1 MKKAILASLVAAT
14 CAHAIPAAAA
24 NYFVVVPVSGKTVSR
39 AAIQVTLSTG
49 ALPSVLRG
57 AAYSYDFRRH
67 LQVVGDSTYTGF
79 GVKWAVSSGSLPPGL
94 TLNASTGV
102 LSGTPTASGNWPF
115 AISATYMTKTGEQTY
130 EVAVTSLTVTLDTA
144 TAPQALVGNAYSF
157 NLAPLVR
164 VNDPAFTGAGVTWT
178 VVSSS
183 LPAGLYLAADGR
195 IAGTPTAGGT
205 GSIVARATYRDFN
218 GEQRYE
224 VVALDIKVVLASAT
238 PPGGTVGDAYSY
250 NLGAL
255 LSVSG
260 DSAYKPADVTWSVAS
275 GTLPAGLTL
284 NASTGLISGTPTA
297 AGNAAFNVTATY
309 RTKAGSQ
316 TYSLAIATMPAKSRW
331 EQTTLDFGSV
341 GWNGAEETRTAAL
354 YNDGGLAG
362 TGWTTLS
369 NLGSGVTADASACAQ
384 VAPGAFCQVTFRFT
398 PSTVGQVNLT
408 GIAPTSATRT
418 LNTLA
423 IKATAVQ
430 RVLNLSPAVN
440 GRSSWNLDTDGPLII
455 AGAGSWTI
463 TPATSMAFSVK
474 LWGAGGG
481 GGGLDAAPVYSGK
494 GGGAGYAAGQYKTD
508 KNVSL
513 TAIIGGGGVGGA
525 SSRNASGGGAGG
537 YNGGGAG
544 GNAGAVGGSGGGGGG
559 GGRTELLRAGTIIA
573 CAGGG
578 GGGGGDGNVTTNGG
592 NDGNY
597 TTGTTASK
605 DGGTTSTRTDDGGG
619 NGGGGGGCN
628 GGRAST
634 NYPEFDSNGEG
645 GAAGQ
650 SIAPGLLQATTL
662 APGLGGLPA
671 NSGDAEVGTFARGGI
686 NATSSGV
693 AGSGTAGILI
703 IR

>member
-14 CAHAIPAAAA
+14 CAQVLPAAAA
-24 NYFVVVPVSGKTVSR
+24 NYFVVVPVTGKTVTRS
-39 AAIQVTLSTG
+39 AIQVALSPG
-49 ALPSVLRG
+49 ALPAVLRG
-57 AAYSYDFRRH
+57 AAYSYDFRQH
-67 LQVVGDSTYTGF
+67 LQVAGDSTFTGF
-79 GVKWAVSSGSLPPGL
+79 GVKWSVSRGALPPGL

-102 LSGTPTASGNWPF
+102 LSGTPSASGNWPF
-115 AISATYMTKTGEQTY
+115 TISATYMTKGGEQTY
-130 EVAVTSLTVTLDTA
+130 EVAVTSLTVALDTG
-144 TAPQALVGNAYSF
+144 TAPQALVGTAYSF
-157 NLAPLVR
+157 NLGPLLKVDGKP
-164 VNDPAFTGAGVTWT
+164 VASGVTWN
-178 VVSSS
+178 VVSST
-183 LPAGLYLAADGR
+183 LPAGLYLTADGR

-205 GSIVARATYRDFN
+205 GTLKARATYQGFQ
-218 GEQRYE
+218 GEQVYQ
-224 VVALDIKVVLASAT
+224 VVTLDINVVLANAT
-238 PPGGTVGDAYSY
+238 LAEGAVGDPYSQD
-250 NLGAL
+250 LKSL

-260 DSAYKPADVTWSVAS
+260 DSDYAVSAVTWSVVS
-275 GTLPAGLTL
+275 GALPAGLAL
-284 NASTGLISGTPTA
+284 NAGTGVISGTPTL
-297 AGNAAFNVTATY
+297 AGTANFLVQATY
-309 RTKAGSQ
+309 RGKAGQ
-316 TYSLAIATMPAKSRW
+316 KTYAVAIALAPARSHW
-331 EQTTLDFGSV
+331 AQTTLDFGAVTIGESAV
-341 GWNGAEETRTAAL
+341 QTVSLQNAGGTTGGNWTALKNLSGAV
-354 YNDGGLAG
+354 
-362 TGWTTLS
+362 
-369 NLGSGVTADASACAQ
+369 SGDASGCVS
-384 VAPGAFCQVTFRFT
+384 VAPGASCTVTFSYRPT
-398 PSTVGQVNLT
+398 KLESVSLT
-408 GIAPTSATRT
+408 GVATAGAPRED
-418 LNTLA
+418 NTLT
-423 IKATAVQ
+423 ITGSGVQ
-430 RVLNLSPAVN
+430 RVLALSPAVN
-440 GRSSWNLDTDGPLII
+440 GRASWNLDTDGPLVL

-494 GGGAGYAAGQYKTD
+494 GGGAGYAAGQYKID

-513 TAIIGGGGVGGA
+513 TAVIGGGGGGGA
-525 SSRNASGGGAGG
+525 SSNNSAGGGAGG

-559 GGRTELLRAGTIIA
+559 GGRTELLRAGAILA

-605 DGGTTSTRTDDGGG
+605 DGGTTSTRPDDGGG

-662 APGLGGLPA
+662 MPGMGGLPA
-671 NSGDAEVGTFARGGI
+671 NSGDADVGTFARGGI
-686 NATSSGV
+686 NATTGGI
-693 AGSGTAGILI
+693 AGSGTAGIMV